1 MPVLMKPLNLN
12 WTIALGC
19 PPVDKSASHR
29 GAGARLD
36 GNDCASFTVHPMV
49 GESPPTVRLRTLPS
63 HASSP
68 HYWPGYRLANVS
80 SPTLRRSVNAGL
92 A

>member
-1 MPVLMKPLNLN
+1 MPVLMEPLNLN

-29 GAGARLD
+29 SAGARLD
-36 GNDCASFTVHPMV
+36 GNDCASFTAHLMM
-49 GESPPTVRLRTLPS
+49 GQSPPNVRWCTLRS

-68 HYWPGYRLANVS
+68 HYLPGYRLANVS

>member
-29 GAGARLD
+29 SAGARLD
-36 GNDCASFTVHPMV
+36 GIDCASPTAHPK
-49 GESPPTVRLRTLPS
+49 GQSPPNVRWCTLPS
-63 HASSP
+63 HTSSP
-68 HYWPGYRLANVS
+68 HYLLRYRLANVS
-80 SPTLRRSVNAGL
+80 LPTLRRSVNAGL